1 VKERSEKM
9 LYYGESD
16 YWVAHYRTL
25 TEGSAQ
31 QAHSVEDSQPGLV
44 ARGTALVAA
53 WFRSIDRSSVKKK
66 VGLDGRA

>member
-1 VKERSEKM
+1 M

-31 QAHSVEDSQPGLV
+31 QAHLVKDSRPGLV
-44 ARGTALVAA
+44 ARGTALVAV
-53 WFRSIDRSSVKKK
+53 WFRSIARRSAKKK
-66 VGLDGRA
+66 GGLDGRAKG